1 MAVALTVSVAR
12 CPLRPHNPHMD
23 RNANLNAAPA
33 RIIDADAGT
42 FRERFNRGSF
52 SFRHSLH
59 RHPLFTLPR
68 LAQLAETMLAAGD
81 KSKFLALGG
90 EDAAPGSSF
99 ESLPRRERFARTVED
114 LAGTRNWVKLSSADS
129 FDPQYREL
137 LAAVLAEIAPLTGGD
152 LLGQITWS
160 SLTVFLASPR
170 IVTPYHIDHES
181 NFLFQVAGE
190 KDLFLFD
197 CDDRTVLTELE
208 IESYYAG
215 DFRAARHKAE
225 LQERAASY
233 RLVPGVAAHHPP
245 LAPHWVRN
253 GEAPSVSVS
262 IGFCMRP
269 VDARARVYQ
278 ANHYLRKLG
287 LQPAPPGI
295 SALRDHLK
303 GAALGALSK
312 SRPDNPNEILY
323 SGLNRLKTLVAP
335 LSYVRDALRGG
346 SR

>member
-1 MAVALTVSVAR
+1 
-12 CPLRPHNPHMD
+12 MD
-23 RNANLNAAPA
+23 RNPNPAAPDT
-33 RIIDADAGT
+33 RIIEADPDV
-42 FRERFNRGSF
+42 FRERFNRSPF
-52 SFRHSLH
+52 AFAHALH

-68 LAQLAETMLAAGD
+68 LARLAETMLAAGD

-90 EDAAPGSSF
+90 EGAAPGSSF
-99 ESLPRRERFARTVED
+99 ESLPRQARVARTVEE
-114 LAGTRNWVKLSSADS
+114 LGSTRNWVKLSSADS
-129 FDPQYREL
+129 FDTEYRDL
-137 LAAVLAEIAPLTGGD
+137 LTTVLAQIAPLTGRD
-152 LLGQITWS
+152 LLHEITWS

-197 CDDRTVLTELE
+197 CNDRTVLTELE

-225 LQERAASY
+225 LQDRAHAY
-233 RLVPGVAAHHPP
+233 RLVPGLAAHHPP
-245 LAPHWVRN
+245 LSPHWVRN
-253 GEAPSVSVS
+253 GDAPSVSVS

-287 LQPAPPGI
+287 LKPLPPGV
-295 SALRDHLK
+295 SSLRDTLK
-303 GAALGALSK
+303 GSALGAMSK
-312 SRPDNPNEILY
+312 SNPDNPNEILY
-323 SGLNRLKTLVAP
+323 SGLNRLKTLITP
-335 LSYVRDALRGG
+335 FSYVRAALRGG

>member
-1 MAVALTVSVAR
+1 MAGAVTRGLGR
-12 CPLRPHNPHMD
+12 CTGRTTHMD
-23 RNANLNAAPA
+23 RNANPDAAAAP
-33 RIIDADAGT
+33 IIDADAGT
-42 FRERFNRGSF
+42 FRERFNQASF
-52 SFRHSLH
+52 SFGHGLD

-90 EDAAPGSSF
+90 EDAVPGSAF

-114 LAGTRNWVKLSSADS
+114 LVSTRNWVKLSSADS

-137 LAAVLAEIAPLTGGD
+137 LAVLLGEIAALTGRD
-152 LLGQITWS
+152 LLRQITWS

-197 CDDRTVLTELE
+197 WDDRAVLTEQE
-208 IESYYAG
+208 IECYYAG
-215 DFRAARHKAE
+215 DFHAARHKAE
-225 LQERAASY
+225 LQARAAHY
-233 RLVPGVAAHHPP
+233 RLVPGLAAHHPP

-278 ANHYLRKLG
+278 TNHYLRKLG
-287 LQPAPPGI
+287 LRPTPPGN
-295 SALRDHLK
+295 SVLRDRLK

-312 SRPDNPNEILY
+312 SRPDNPNDILY
-323 SGLNRLKTLVAP
+323 SGLNRLKSLIAP
-335 LSYVRDALRGG
+335 LGYVRNALRGG
-346 SR
+346 GR

>member
-1 MAVALTVSVAR
+1 M
-12 CPLRPHNPHMD
+12 N
-23 RNANLNAAPA
+23 RNANLNAGPI
-33 RIIDADAGT
+33 RIIDADTGT
-42 FRERFNRGSF
+42 FRERFNRASF
-52 SFRHSLH
+52 SFRHNLH
-59 RHPLFTLPR
+59 QHPLFTLPR

-90 EDAAPGSSF
+90 ENASAGSTF

-114 LAGTRNWVKLSSADS
+114 LGSSRNWVKLSSADD

-137 LAAVLAEIAPLTGGD
+137 LASVLAEISPLTGRD
-152 LLGQITWS
+152 LLAQITWS

-197 CDDRTVLTELE
+197 CNDRTVLTELE

-225 LQERAASY
+225 LQERATSY

-253 GEAPSVSVS
+253 GDAPSVSVS

-287 LQPAPPGI
+287 LKPAPPGK
-295 SALRDHLK
+295 SALRDRLK
-303 GAALGALSK
+303 GGALGALSK

-323 SGLNRLKTLVAP
+323 SGLNRLKALSAP
-335 LSYVRDALRGG
+335 LGYVRNALRGG